1 MSFDRRDFLT
11 ALAGGMV
18 ALTNAEAAN
27 LEGCGQ
33 GDGPSDPDSLA
44 RAGALRGIVVGAA
57 VSSEQFIDTSY
68 RAVLL
73 QDCAALVPEWQ
84 MKWTATR
91 KAPNTFDFAGM
102 DLIARFASDHCLG
115 LRGHLSSGMAN
126 AAGQSRK
133 YWQVAPSGIWNP
145 YPRHR
150 WPIQKPDN
158 FVGCRQ
164 PSHQAR
170 RWNRRRAAQ
179 HTLVSRTKHGL
190 HRQCVSPGKT
200 NGPERTA
207 GLQRLQHGSTS
218 RKAQAILAL
227 VLSLRDKGVPIDAV
241 GLQSHLWATKR
252 PLRTDALKNFCRTL
266 VRNGVDVLITELDV
280 RETDFNLTAAQRD
293 KNSAAVVKTYL
304 ETVFAEV
311 IPKELTLWGLSDRY
325 SWLRKPK
332 FNPENPLGY
341 INGGLA
347 YSEEMARQQ
356 MRQVLLDAIQSVPI
370 QYKKKATYHEEK
382 YRLFVRCAPCHN
394 TTNRAKWWRAR
405 TRVGRNQCLSTPW
418 LANQTFYIRGP
429 SRL

>member
-11 ALAGGMV
+11 ALVGGMV

-33 GDGPSDPDSLA
+33 GDGPPDPDSLA

-73 QDCAALVPEWQ
+73 KDCAALVPEWQ

-91 KAPNTFDFAGM
+91 KAPKTFDFAGM

-115 LRGHLSSGMAN
+115 LRGHPLIWHGAMPSWAEQEILAGGAQRHLEAHIRVTVGRYKSQITSWDVVNEAIRPEDGIDGGLRNTPWYRALGADYIAN
-126 AAGQSRK
+126 AF
-133 YWQVAPSGIWNP
+133 
-145 YPRHR
+145 HL
-150 WPIQKPDN
+150 
-158 FVGCRQ
+158 
-164 PSHQAR
+164 AR
-170 RWNRRRAAQ
+170 RMDPNAR
-179 HTLVSRTKHGL
+179 LVYNDYNMEYEP
-190 HRQCVSPGKT
+190 Q
-200 NGPERTA
+200 
-207 GLQRLQHGSTS
+207 
-218 RKAQAILAL
+218 KAQSILAL

-325 SWLRKPK
+325 SWLKKPK

-341 INGGLA
+341 INRGLP

-356 MRQVLLDAIQSVPI
+356 MRQVLLDAIQCVPI
-370 QYKKKATYHEEK
+370 QYKKKAT
-382 YRLFVRCAPCHN
+382 
-394 TTNRAKWWRAR
+394 
-405 TRVGRNQCLSTPW
+405 
-418 LANQTFYIRGP
+418 
-429 SRL
+429 